1 MCARTDLV
9 LAVAGQI
16 EACYATRIAGV
27 RVFCSEAIDG
37 FGRADESAVVAAAD
51 APTSWQDELT
61 TQGFLVGELRRVDVR
76 SSGRRRR
83 LVFSG
88 LGGLEVDADRRVVVV
103 DADVPSAA
111 RPEVMLGPGLL
122 LLLAMDGVL
131 ALHASAIAHGGRTIL
146 FCGVSGSGKS
156 SIARLAAACGAETLV
171 DDIAPCRIAPTPQL
185 LPRFPQLKWAQP
197 LSGADRAIGIDQ
209 IVFVERGTAALGVQP
224 LSAAETR
231 LRLIRHSVAARLF
244 PRALLRWHLDAVTAF
259 TRGVP
264 ALRMSWP
271 ECAEA
276 AIPGQVAAALA
287 RLSAW

>member
-1 MCARTDLV
+1 M
-9 LAVAGQI
+9 
-16 EACYATRIAGV
+16 
-27 RVFCSEAIDG
+27 FCSEAIDG

-156 SIARLAAACGAETLV
+156 SIARQAAACGAETLV

-209 IVFVERGTAALGVQP
+209 IVFVERGTAALG
-224 LSAAETR
+224 AAIVCGR
-231 LRLIRHSVAARLF
+231 DAFAADPALGGGAPV